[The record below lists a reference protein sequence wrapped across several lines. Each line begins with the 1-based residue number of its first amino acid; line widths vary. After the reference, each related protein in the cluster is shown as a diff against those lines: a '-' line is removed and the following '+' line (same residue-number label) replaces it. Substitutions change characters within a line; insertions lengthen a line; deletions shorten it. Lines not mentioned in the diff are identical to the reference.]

1 VIFSLISR
9 ACRITA
15 LTALFL
21 PAFFLCFL
29 FRPGFCPAILRRYL
43 QSCGAGFVKA
53 GQVLAM
59 RYDLLPEE
67 YCKELSKLLDRLPP
81 LAVSHI
87 IPVVER
93 DLGRPIADCFA
104 EFEDL
109 PLASASIAQ
118 VHCARLHTG
127 EPVVVKVVRPGMRT
141 AFGVDLFYLR
151 WAGSLLD
158 TFTGASR
165 IGLRR
170 IIDEIAQLTQEEFD
184 FRREARNLGL
194 MHARM
199 HADEI
204 DHYAPRLFP
213 ELCGSSVLT
222 MERIAGVVVT
232 ELIAAVISGDHGKLR
247 AWAEKGI
254 TPRRTARILMRSL
267 LEQTMRHRL
276 FHADPHASNLIVMPG
291 GTLAWVDFGMLGS
304 LDERL
309 WALQF
314 KMRAAVGEGNVHAAY
329 QYLLATLEPI
339 PPRDLSAF
347 EAAIKGYLSDW
358 IASSESDMASIQEKS
373 SGSFFLHVFAALRR
387 ARLRLP
393 LGLMR
398 LYRTIIVGDIVML
411 SLDPRID
418 WLPVLREFIA
428 EEQARQTGLLLKKS
442 FSLSLLGTSLDAVT
456 QAPGTAV
463 EIFNWVRNGLPEQ
476 TRFYRR
482 WLSAGE
488 RVTCLVF
495 QYCRF
500 LLWTLTLGLLGS
512 RFVAPLLF
520 PGGSWGNWAVQA
532 RPPWWILVAGGVAGI
547 ALLGRIL
554 REFDEIN

>member
-1 VIFSLISR
+1 VILFLISR
-9 ACRITA
+9 TCRITA

-21 PAFFLCFL
+21 PAFFLCCF
-29 FRPGFCPAILRRYL
+29 FRPGVCPAILRRYL
-43 QSCGAGFVKA
+43 QSCGGGFVKA

-59 RYDLLPEE
+59 RYDLLPGG

-81 LAVSHI
+81 LPASRI

-93 DLGRPIADCFA
+93 DLGKRLSECFA

-118 VHCARLHTG
+118 VHGARLHTG
-127 EPVVVKVVRPGMRT
+127 ESVVVKVVRPGMRT
-141 AFGVDLFYLR
+141 AFRVDLFYLR
-151 WAGSLLD
+151 WAGSVLD
-158 TFTGASR
+158 NLTSASR
-165 IGLRR
+165 LGVRR
-170 IIDEIAQLTQEEFD
+170 VIDEIVQLTQEELD
-184 FRREARNLGL
+184 FRREARNLDL

-199 HADEI
+199 QADDI

-213 ELCGSSVLT
+213 ELCGGSVLT
-222 MERIAGVVVT
+222 MERIQGVVVT
-232 ELIAAVISGDHGKLR
+232 ELIAAVISGDDTKLS

-304 LDERL
+304 IDERL

-339 PPRDLSAF
+339 PPRDLSGF
-347 EAAIKGYLSDW
+347 EASIKEYLSDW
-358 IASSESDMASIQEKS
+358 IASSESGMASIQEKS
-373 SGSFFLHVFAALRR
+373 SGRFFLHVFAALRR
-387 ARLRLP
+387 TRLRLP

-398 LYRTIIVGDIVML
+398 LYRTIIIGDIAML
-411 SLDPRID
+411 GLDPRID
-418 WLPVLREFIA
+418 WLPILRDFIR
-428 EEQARQTGLLLKKS
+428 EEQTRQTWLLFKKG
-442 FSLSLLGTSLDAVT
+442 FSLSLMGTSLDAVI
-456 QAPGTAV
+456 QAPGTAI
-463 EIFNWVRNGLPEQ
+463 ELMNWVRNGLPEK

-482 WLSAGE
+482 WLSTGE
-488 RVTCLVF
+488 RVTYLLF
-495 QYCRF
+495 QYFRL
-500 LLWTLTLGLLGS
+500 LLWILTLGLLSS
-512 RFVAPLLF
+512 RFVAPRLF
-520 PGGSWGNWAVQA
+520 PGGRWVHWAVEA
-532 RPPWWILVAGGVAGI
+532 HPPWWILAVGGVAGI

-554 REFDEIN
+554 REFDESR